1 MLIHVGVIIGIQEVS
16 TVMGNF
22 ANGFNGGTMVLMGLF
37 GLVFFGIV
45 IALIFSGI
53 KYVVAGSKPALGN
66 KAGDALEQLKM
77 RLARGEITPDEY
89 EMLRAHLKD

>member
-16 TVMGNF
+16 AGMGNF

-37 GLVFFGIV
+37 GLIFFGIV
-45 IALIFSGI
+45 LALIFSGI
-53 KYVVAGSKPALGN
+53 NYVGSSSKPAFGN